1 MGFGD
6 CKDSVVLY
14 DARNRQ
20 WLFFHRP
27 LQVHVANSLESV
39 VSTLRA
45 VEHQVTIDHLHAAGF
60 IAYEA
65 GPAFDPALAVRSPG
79 AFPLLWFG
87 IYREPEKISFPPLAQ
102 ESPANIFW
110 EPSVSEKEYRLS
122 LSKIK
127 AYIQAGDTYQV
138 NYTFRLRAPFFEDPW
153 RLFVQMI
160 HAQGYGYAA
169 FVNTERWTICSA
181 SPELFFTLE
190 AEELISRPMKGTA
203 SRGLMQ
209 AEDLERA
216 AWLQHSE
223 KNRAENV
230 MIVDMVRNDMGRI
243 ADVGSVEVP
252 SLFDVEKYPTLWQM
266 TSTVRCRTKASITDI
281 FRAFFP
287 AASITG
293 APKVRTMQ
301 IISELENAPR
311 RIYTGTVG
319 FVSPGRKAQF
329 NVAIRTVLVDR
340 LSHTSE
346 YGVGG
351 GIVWDSEKADE
362 LQECYTKARILVQP
376 TPSFALLETI
386 LWIPQE
392 GYFLLDGH
400 LNRLRDSSAYFSRP
414 VDIEAIREKLNDLA
428 RELPPRP
435 HRIRLVVPQE
445 NEPTLEAHILSP
457 PLQPYRIRLAKTP
470 IHSRDPFLYHKTT
483 HRHVYERA
491 LAESPGYDDVLL
503 WNEREEVTESC
514 IANVLVEVDGRLLT
528 PPVHCGLLSGTY
540 RSLLLKQDK
549 VREEMIHVQDL
560 SRCSKIYLVNSVRGI
575 WEASLELK
583 RTETVEQNE
592 AGQSASADG

>member
-1 MGFGD
+1 MEFGD
-6 CKDSVVLY
+6 HEDTVVLY

-27 LQVHVANSLESV
+27 LQVHVAHSLESV
-39 VSTLRA
+39 VSILRTI
-45 VEHQVTIDHLHAAGF
+45 EHQVTVNHLHAAGF

-65 GPAFDPALAVRSPG
+65 GPAFDPALIVQSPG

-87 IYREPEKISFPPLAQ
+87 IYREPEQISFPPLPRKGWATI
-102 ESPANIFW
+102 SW
-110 EPSVSEKEYRLS
+110 EPSVSEKEYRL
-122 LSKIK
+122 LLGKIK
-127 AYIQAGDTYQV
+127 EYIQAGDTYQV
-138 NYTFRLRAPFFEDPW
+138 NYTFRLWAPFFEDPW
-153 RLFVQMI
+153 RLFVQMV
-160 HAQGYGYAA
+160 HAQGFGYGA

-190 AEELISRPMKGTA
+190 AEELSSQPMKGTV
-203 SRGLMQ
+203 SRGLTQ
-209 AEDLERA
+209 AEDLEQA
-216 AWLQHSE
+216 TWLQHSE

-281 FRAFFP
+281 FRTLFP

-319 FVSPGRKAQF
+319 FFSPGRKAQF

-362 LQECYTKARILVQP
+362 LQECYTKARILVQL
-376 TPSFALLETI
+376 TPDFALLETI
-386 LWIPQE
+386 LWTPQE
-392 GYFLLDGH
+392 GYFLLDDH

-414 VDIEAIREKLNDLA
+414 VDIEAIREKLNALA
-428 RELPPRP
+428 RKLPHRP

-445 NEPTLEAHILSP
+445 NEPMLEAHILISP
-457 PLQPYRIRLAKTP
+457 PQPYRIRLAKML
-470 IHSRDPFLYHKTT
+470 IHSRNPFLYHKTT
-483 HRHVYERA
+483 HRHAYEQA
-491 LAESPGYDDVLL
+491 LAESPGYDDILL

-514 IANVLVEVDGRLLT
+514 IANVLVEMDGRLLT
-528 PPVHCGLLSGTY
+528 PPVHCGLLPGTY

-549 VREEMIHVQDL
+549 VREEMIHVRDL
-560 SRCSKIYLVNSVRGI
+560 SRCSRIYLVNSVRGM
-575 WEASLELK
+575 WEVSLELK

-592 AGQSASADG
+592 ARQSAQADG